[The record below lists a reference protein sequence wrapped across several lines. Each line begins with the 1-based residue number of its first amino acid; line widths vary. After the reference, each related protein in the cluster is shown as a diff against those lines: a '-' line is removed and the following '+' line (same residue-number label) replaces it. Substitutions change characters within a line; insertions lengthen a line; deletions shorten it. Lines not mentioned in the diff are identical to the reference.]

1 MRKLATMQP
10 VLRHLAKAD
19 PVMRKLIR
27 RAGPCTLTPRRRE
40 PLYQTLV
47 RAIAHQQLNG
57 RAANAILARFIALFP
72 GKRFPDPGD
81 IRLATVRSL
90 RGAGFSRAKIRA
102 IKHIAEETAAG
113 VVPSRRAAARMSDEE
128 IIERLTALYG
138 VGRWTVEM
146 LLIFTL
152 GRPDVLPVDDFGV
165 REGYRVAYGRR
176 ARPSPTALRA
186 YGERWKPHRSTA
198 AWYLWRAANEARKK

>member
-1 MRKLATMQP
+1 MQP
-10 VLRHLAKAD
+10 VLRHLSKAD

-72 GKRFPDPGD
+72 GKRFPDPRD
-81 IRLATVRSL
+81 IRLASVRKL

-102 IKHIAEETAAG
+102 IKHIAKESAAG
-113 VVPSRRAAARMSDEE
+113 VVPSRRTAARMSDEE
-128 IIERLTALYG
+128 IIERLTTLHG

-152 GRPDVLPVDDFGV
+152 GRPDVLPADDFGI
-165 REGYRVAYGRR
+165 REGFRVAYGSR
-176 ARPSPTALRA
+176 ARPTPRKILLF
-186 YGERWKPHRSTA
+186 GERWRPYRTTA
-198 AWYLWRAANEARKK
+198 AWYLWRAAERARTGKR